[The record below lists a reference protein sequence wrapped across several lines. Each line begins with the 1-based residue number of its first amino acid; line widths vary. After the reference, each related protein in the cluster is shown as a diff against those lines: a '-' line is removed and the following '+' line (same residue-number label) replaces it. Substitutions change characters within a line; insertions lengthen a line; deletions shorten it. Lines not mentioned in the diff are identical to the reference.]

1 MLTQRTW
8 RGRAIHVILLLW
20 RPWPRRLR
28 GLTGRLHALR
38 TDEQPV
44 ARRTGEVACAPH
56 HSVVPS
62 ERLIEA
68 QTRPHTWRDRR
79 CPHTPFEFQPPR
91 KRAMSKAAGSLRTR
105 TQQWRLSEEHHLC
118 TGKPTL
124 QRDLAAITNAD
135 MQRPHPY

>member
-68 QTRPHTWRDRR
+68 QTRPHIWRDRR
-79 CPHTPFEFQPPR
+79 CPHTPFEFQPR